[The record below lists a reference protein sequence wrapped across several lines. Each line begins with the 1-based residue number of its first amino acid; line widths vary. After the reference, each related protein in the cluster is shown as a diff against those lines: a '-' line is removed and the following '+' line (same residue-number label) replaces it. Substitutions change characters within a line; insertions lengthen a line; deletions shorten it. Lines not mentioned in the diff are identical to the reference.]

1 MRDMAIER
9 VGLLSPGDMGH
20 SIGNV
25 LRHGGLRVITCL
37 RGRSARSA
45 ALAQEAGIE
54 VVADDEALVRQADVL
69 LSVLPPDQAL
79 DIAER
84 VANAVR
90 ATGTELLFAD
100 CNAISPNTA
109 RQVAA
114 VVEAA
119 GAGMVDVGIIGN
131 PPEPGPP
138 KTRLYASGSRAE
150 EFAALSKHGL
160 DVRVMGDQIGQASGI
175 KMCYAS
181 LTKGL
186 NALATELLTA
196 GRMMDVEAPLLAEL
210 EASQPMLLGW
220 IQRQVPSMPPKAYRW
235 VGEMLE
241 IASTYEDLGL
251 TPRILQGAADMFAL
265 VENTPLGQET
275 PEHRSRG
282 TTVKEVVTDLAEA
295 IRGGTRA
302 PAAAHS

>member
-1 MRDMAIER
+1 MMAIQT

-37 RGRSARSA
+37 RGRSSRSA
-45 ALAQEAGIE
+45 TLAQEAGIE
-54 VVADDEALVRQADVL
+54 DVPDDETLVRQADVL

-79 DIAER
+79 DIAKR
-84 VANAVR
+84 VAQAVR
-90 ATGTELLFAD
+90 ATGAALLFAD
-100 CNAISPNTA
+100 CNAISPKTA
-109 RQVAA
+109 RQVAD
-114 VVEAA
+114 VVEPA
-119 GAGMVDVGIIGN
+119 GIRMVDVGIIGN

-138 KTRLYASGSRAE
+138 KTRLYASGRYAG
-150 EFAALSKHGL
+150 EFAELIEHGL
-160 DVRVMGDQIGQASGI
+160 DVRVMGEQIGQASGI

-196 GRMMDVEAPLLAEL
+196 GRLMDVEAPLLAEL
-210 EASQPMLLGW
+210 ESSQPQLFAW
-220 IQRQVPSMPPKAYRW
+220 INRQVPSMPPKAYRW

-241 IASTYEDLGL
+241 IAATYEDLGL
-251 TPRILQGAADMFAL
+251 TPRILQGAADMFTL
-265 VENTPLGQET
+265 VEQTPLGEET
-275 PEHRSRG
+275 PEHRGRG
-282 TTVKEVVTDLAEA
+282 TTTAEVVTDLAEA

-302 PAAAHS
+302 MSGAH